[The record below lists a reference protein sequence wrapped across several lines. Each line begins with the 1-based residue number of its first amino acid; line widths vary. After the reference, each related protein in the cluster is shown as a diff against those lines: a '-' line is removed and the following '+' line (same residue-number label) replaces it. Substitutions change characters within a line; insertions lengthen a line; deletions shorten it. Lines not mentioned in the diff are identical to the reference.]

1 MSHPKYGISKIE
13 TMTKI
18 YFLLLSGLFSTMAL
32 SAQITI
38 DGSDIPPFGAV
49 LAFAEDTLVA
59 GLEPGPSGAGQS
71 WNFSSLAT
79 QNTFQNTV
87 LDPATTPFANQF
99 PNATFSLLGTDGFYS
114 YSQLTNEALLVLG
127 GSAPL
132 PDGSSATARF
142 DPPQQLIPAPA
153 TFGASFD
160 NEFGFTI
167 FLDGS
172 AFGVDSV
179 QVRESGTQ
187 SAEIDAWGSLT
198 IPSGT
203 YETLRQRVETITVDS
218 ILVLFFGNYIPFSII
233 TDTTITYEWWA
244 KNGRAQVL
252 SLEYDAA
259 GNPLTATHLAG
270 YSESSV
276 APQASFSYELLGNG
290 EVQFTDAS
298 QFGPIAWLWN
308 FGDGASSME
317 QNPSHI
323 YATSGMYEVCLTVAN
338 AAGQDVLC
346 QNIEIV
352 LSSNDEARSAGV
364 RAYPSPFTDA
374 FTVELG
380 ALSGQA
386 VRLSLFNNLG
396 QLSRQEWLPNAPQR
410 LRMPVAEL
418 QPGVYRLVVEVGGK
432 RVKVISVSKL

>member
-1 MSHPKYGISKIE
+1 
-13 TMTKI
+13 MTKI
-18 YFLLLSGLFSTMAL
+18 YFVLLSGLLSTL
-32 SAQITI
+32 PLTAQITI

-79 QNTFQNTV
+79 HNTFQNTV

-99 PNATFSLLGTDGFYS
+99 PDATFSLLGTDGFYS
-114 YSQLTNEALLVLG
+114 YSQLTDEALLVLG

-132 PDGSSATARF
+132 PGGGSATARF
-142 DPPQQLIPAPA
+142 DSPQQLIPAPA

-160 NEFGFTI
+160 DEFGFTLS
-167 FLDGS
+167 LDGS
-172 AFGVDSV
+172 PFGVDSV
-179 QVRESGTQ
+179 RIHETGTQ

-203 YETLRQRVETITVDS
+203 YETLRQRIETITVDS
-218 ILVLFFGNYIPFSII
+218 IFVLFFGNFIPFSI
-233 TDTTITYEWWA
+233 TADTAITYEWWA
-244 KNGRAQVL
+244 KDGRAQVL

-418 QPGVYRLVVEVGGK
+418 QPGVYRLVVEVDGK